1 MTSQNREVRTMEI
14 RARNDDAYTVEG
26 YASTFDTYVLYR
38 DGDIDFSERIDPAAF
53 DDADLSDV
61 VFRIDH
67 EGPVYARSSA
77 GTLQLDIDEHGLH
90 NTTDLSRTQRSR
102 DIFAE
107 LKAGNYPQMSFAFTV
122 AEEHYERDSHTRVID
137 RIAKVYDVSPV
148 SFPANPNTYL
158 VARSYIDGEIEKERA
173 ERLAAEERERA
184 KAKLR
189 LKLKLMR

>member
-1 MTSQNREVRTMEI
+1 MTSQNRETRTMEI

-26 YASTFDTYVLYR
+26 YASTFDTYVLYS

-102 DIFAE
+102 DIFAD